1 MNIVAYLSNGLYV
14 IRLLL
19 LLTLLSSPSFGA
31 PVVRVATL
39 DFPPYV
45 SESLPGNGLASACWL
60 EGLRARV

>member
-1 MNIVAYLSNGLYV
+1 
-14 IRLLL
+14 
-19 LLTLLSSPSFGA
+19 
-31 PVVRVATL
+31 VVRVATL